1 MSRSNKN
8 FFIQLKNFF
17 NSTAYR
23 KQAFSSIVASVKL
36 FWKRINEDKIFSEA
50 ASLSYITFLGF
61 VPFIIFI
68 VMMLPDL
75 PFFNFNEVL
84 DSFLK
89 NFFLPQSAETL
100 GDFITQ
106 LLSKTTSFSFFN
118 FILFIITSYSLFNGI
133 NTVFDRILRVKE
145 EKSNDFIFNLLK
157 FFGTI
162 FFGFLIIL
170 ILFTAISAPVLNSFT
185 KNTLIQKFATY
196 LYPIMIEFLLVAFLY
211 FFVPTGN
218 MRIKSIAKSA
228 TVTAFVWFIVKLGFD
243 WYINNLTSIQIS
255 YGVLASIPIFLLW
268 VYINWFI
275 ILSGIV
281 LVSIMEHLPSIDCV
295 QETETASIEVKIP
308 INKQTYT
315 KISKDINKIELKEI
329 IKELI
334 KENEEEKKSSD

>member
-1 MSRSNKN
+1 MSKSEKN
-8 FFIQLKNFF
+8 FFIQIKNFVS
-17 NSTAYR
+17 STAYR
-23 KQAFSSIVASVKL
+23 KQTFTSGINFFKL
-36 FWKRINEDKIFSEA
+36 FWQRINEDKIFSEA
-50 ASLSYITFLGF
+50 SSLSFITFLGF

-75 PFFNFNEVL
+75 PFFDFHEVL

-100 GDFITQ
+100 ADFITQ

-118 FILFIITSYSLFNGI
+118 FMLFIITSYSLFNGI
-133 NTVFDRILRVKE
+133 NTVFDRILRIKE
-145 EKSNDFIFNLLK
+145 EKSSDFIFNFLK

-162 FFGFLIIL
+162 FFGFLVIL
-170 ILFTAISAPVLNSFT
+170 ILFTAISAPVWNNFT
-185 KNTLIQKFATY
+185 KNSLIQQITTY

-228 TVTAFVWFIVKLGFD
+228 IVTAFVWFLVKLGFD
-243 WYINNLTSIQIS
+243 WYISNLTNIQIS

-281 LVSIMEHLPSIDCV
+281 LVSIMEHLPSVNCPN
-295 QETETASIEVKIP
+295 ETETASIELKIP
-308 INKQTYT
+308 IDKQSYT
-315 KISKDINKIELKEI
+315 KLSKNIDKTEIKEI
-329 IKELI
+329 IKEIL
-334 KENEEEKKSSD
+334 KEDEHKEKSSD